1 LLTPKDLLRCQ
12 TEAVTARIAW
22 ISVAP
27 VKGMALEQRSEVQLE
42 SFGVRENRRFHV
54 IGRDGRLLNGKQ
66 LGELLQIT
74 PIWNEQEQT
83 LVLRFPDGSVAEGTV
98 ELDGPVTTSFYGREV
113 EGRLVRGPWSEALTS
128 FVGHDLRLV
137 EAVGRGDAVDR
148 GPASVTVLST
158 GSLEAMREAAG
169 IREPIDPRRF
179 RMLFGVEGV
188 APHEED
194 SWLGRRVRIGEA
206 QVVLMGNV
214 GRCIVTSRHP
224 ETGVRNLPTLDVLA
238 EYREGVETTERLPFG
253 VWGAV
258 SEPGRVR
265 LGDAVEPAEIESKP
279 D

>member
-1 LLTPKDLLRCQ
+1 MS
-12 TEAVTARIAW
+12 ARVAW
-22 ISVAP
+22 ITVAP

-54 IGRDGRLLNGKQ
+54 IGADGRLLNGKQ
-66 LGELLQIT
+66 LGELQQIT
-74 PIWNEQEQT
+74 PIWNEQDRT
-83 LVLRFPDGSVAEGTV
+83 LVFRFPDGSVAVGTV
-98 ELDGPVTTSFYGREV
+98 ELDGPVTTTFYGRAV
-113 EGRLVRGPWSEALTS
+113 EGRLVQGPWSEALTS
-128 FVGHDLRLV
+128 FAGHELRLV
-137 EAVGRGDAVDR
+137 QAVGQGDAVDR

-169 IREPIDPRRF
+169 IPEPIDPRRF

-188 APHEED
+188 DPHEED
-194 SWLGRRVRIGEA
+194 RWVGRRVRIGGAE
-206 QVVLMGNV
+206 VVLRGNV

-258 SEPGRVR
+258 SEPGLVR
-265 LGDAVEPAEIESKP
+265 LGDAVEPS
-279 D
+279 